1 MTLPLVTMSV
11 AGLTGNLMVIIAI
24 CLVRKLKSN
33 TNTILSSLATAD
45 LLVSLLVM
53 PPALIQLV
61 TGEEATSNRRVK
73 YFQVV
78 LTRR

>member
-73 YFQVV
+73 YCHVV
-78 LTRR
+78 LTRC